1 MPAKQ
6 TNVYEGMFILD
17 PSKYSRDPAATSQQI
32 ADMIMQNGGTVLAS
46 RLWDERKL
54 AYPINGHKKGIYWL
68 TYFKMAGDGITP
80 LERQCEITDDV
91 IRKLILKVDPR
102 IADALVQH
110 ALAGD
115 TSKRTGRAKAAVREE
130 LRIGELPEDVRAVA
144 RETPV
149 SNNKRELLALTR
161 MPQEEQRRAVAAVK
175 SGESKTVRISQ
186 AFRRFAL
193 SSSASVGPLVARS
206 QSSSRISRVT
216 TEVRACCTPAMKSRM
231 PSSS

>member
-68 TYFKMAGDGITP
+68 TYFKMPGDGITP

-115 TSKRTGRAKAAVREE
+115 TSKRTGSPAAATAE
-130 LRIGELPEDVRAVA
+130 
-144 RETPV
+144 
-149 SNNKRELLALTR
+149 
-161 MPQEEQRRAVAAVK
+161 
-175 SGESKTVRISQ
+175 
-186 AFRRFAL
+186 
-193 SSSASVGPLVARS
+193 
-206 QSSSRISRVT
+206 
-216 TEVRACCTPAMKSRM
+216 
-231 PSSS
+231 